1 MVKII
6 KAYFRYRGLGL
17 RGKQL
22 RGALRA
28 LF

>member
-1 MVKII
+1 MLKILR
-6 KAYFRYRGLGL
+6 AYFRYRELGL